1 MNQLKNKLLRLKR
14 QDGYMTIEITL
25 IFQVLFFSLLLIL
38 FIGIVLYQEV
48 NLQSLAVK
56 TSERGSVIY
65 SSRVA
70 DMDAGVKTLS
80 DFKYRDPYRNVP
92 FMDGGSKEDYKGLL
106 NAYVAKSLGK
116 RDVVTG
122 EIKNSGNYVT
132 VEDYLIAKKIRV
144 NIQSDYQ
151 MPADS
156 IAKMFGKNG
165 PFSVNTTAV
174 SAVADSPDFVRNV
187 DLATDIAKQSK
198 IFGKVEEGYG
208 KIKDAIKQVEE
219 WLK

>member
-1 MNQLKNKLLRLKR
+1 MNQLKNRLSQLKK

-38 FIGIVLYQEV
+38 FMGLVLYQEV

-70 DMDAGVKTLS
+70 DMATGVKTLP

-92 FMDGGSKEDYKGLL
+92 FMDSGSKEDYKKLL
-106 NAYVAKSLGK
+106 NTYVAKNLGK
-116 RDVVTG
+116 RDVITG
-122 EIKNSGNYVT
+122 KVKNSGNYVT

-144 NIQSDYQ
+144 NIQSDYK
-151 MPADS
+151 MPVDS
-156 IAKMFGKNG
+156 IAKMFGKEG
-165 PFSVNTTAV
+165 PFSVNTTAI

-187 DLATDIAKQSK
+187 DLATDVMKQSK
-198 IFGKVEEGYG
+198 IFGKAEEGYG
-208 KIKDAIKQVEE
+208 KIKNAVKKIEE